1 MVMKI
6 MVMKIMVMKIMVTVK
21 SHSKENSR
29 GQLCPPTGIEPG
41 VVADHNPGRLGLKE
55 NMGEYIF

>member
-1 MVMKI
+1 